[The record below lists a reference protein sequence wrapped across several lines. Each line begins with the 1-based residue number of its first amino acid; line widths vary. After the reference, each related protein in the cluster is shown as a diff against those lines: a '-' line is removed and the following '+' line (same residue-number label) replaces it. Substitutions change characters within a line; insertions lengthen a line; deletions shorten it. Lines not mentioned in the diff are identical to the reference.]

1 MNLKN
6 SETLSDWNKWKSTLS
21 KAINFGQ
28 TIGLSEGA
36 IDKIALK
43 IGNILT
49 ATIDPENKEE
59 RLLQE
64 LWKVG
69 DDKDRKVLSKLIVK
83 MIEIDG
89 K

>member
-1 MNLKN
+1 MDLEN
-6 SETLSDWNKWKSTLS
+6 SETLSDWNKWKSTLA
-21 KAINFGQ
+21 KAVNFGQ
-28 TIGLSEGA
+28 SIGLSEGT

-43 IGNILT
+43 IGNMLT
-49 ATIDPENKEE
+49 ATIDPENREE

-69 DDKDRKVLSKLIVK
+69 DDEDRKVLSKLIVK
-83 MIEIDG
+83 MLETD